1 MTGEQPRTLRDVA
14 AARILRSELLA
25 MATAAAR
32 AQPGRTETL
41 RLVSPSLSES
51 RIEEEW
57 RAAADVLRPKV
68 LERLSLQVVFP
79 DGRTRVFGAHRE
91 VRLDRAAVERD
102 VGQGGI
108 RLPQRDLAFA
118 VEKLLV
124 WAWLTR
130 KGPLTRKWLERAVG
144 CTYPT
149 VASVVKRLGSALRR
163 HPDRRIELTHVPRG
177 EWVRLLGIASEARCT
192 LRFAD
197 VSDQRSDATRLLRRL
212 TQTAPASV
220 AVGGVAGARHY
231 HPRLDLVGLPRV
243 DLSVHAPGRLADI
256 AFIHRLDPALTK
268 VTDPAAPAVV
278 VLHFVRH
285 QEALFAPSPS
295 GLPLADPLE
304 CFFDL
309 HEAGL
314 QAQASELLEALTP
327 PASA

>member
-1 MTGEQPRTLRDVA
+1 MGEQLRTLRDVA
-14 AARILRSELLA
+14 AARVLRSELLA

-32 AQPGRTETL
+32 ARPGQTETL
-41 RLVSPSLSES
+41 RLVSPRLSER

-57 RAAADVLRPKV
+57 RAAADALRPKV

-79 DGRTRVFGAHRE
+79 DGRTRIFGSHRD
-91 VRLDRAAVERD
+91 VRLDHAPVERAVERD
-102 VGQGGI
+102 KL

-130 KGPLTRKWLERAVG
+130 KGPLTRKWLERTAG

-149 VASVVKRLGSALRR
+149 VASVVRRLGSALR
-163 HPDRRIELTHVPRG
+163 HHTDRRIELTHVPRG
-177 EWVRLLGIASEARCT
+177 EWARLLGTSSEARCT

-212 TQTAPASV
+212 TQAAPAGV
-220 AVGGVAGARHY
+220 AVGGVVGARHY
-231 HPRLDLVGLPRV
+231 HPELDLVGSPRL
-243 DLSVHAPGRLADI
+243 DLSIHAPGRDADI
-256 AFIHRLDPALTK
+256 GFVRRLDPALTQ

-285 QEALFAPSPS
+285 QDALSVPNPA
-295 GLPLADPLE
+295 GLPWADPLE
-304 CFFDL
+304 CLLDL
-309 HEAGL
+309 HESGL
-314 QAQASELLEALTP
+314 QAQASDLLEALTP

>member
-1 MTGEQPRTLRDVA
+1 
-14 AARILRSELLA
+14 

-32 AQPGRTETL
+32 ARPGQTETL
-41 RLVSPSLSES
+41 RLVSPGLSES

-57 RAAADVLRPKV
+57 CAAALALRPKV

-79 DGRTRVFGAHRE
+79 DGRTRIFGAHQG
-91 VRLDRAAVERD
+91 VRLDRPPSEPAVHEDRR
-102 VGQGGI
+102 
-108 RLPQRDLAFA
+108 RLPQRNLAFA

-130 KGPLTRKWLERAVG
+130 KGPLTRKWLERTAG

-149 VASVVKRLGSALRR
+149 VASVVRRLGSALRR
-163 HPDRRIELTHVPRG
+163 HPDRRIELTHLPRG
-177 EWVRLLGIASEARCT
+177 EWVRLFGISSEARCT
-192 LRFAD
+192 FRFAD
-197 VSDQRSDATRLLRRL
+197 TSDQRSDPMRLLRRL
-212 TQTAPASV
+212 VQAAPAGV

-231 HPRLDLVGLPRV
+231 DRGLDLVGLPRL
-243 DLSVHAPGRLADI
+243 DLSVHAPGRDADI
-256 AFIHRLDPALTK
+256 GFVRRLDPALTQ

-285 QEALFAPSPS
+285 QETLFMPNPA
-295 GLPLADPLE
+295 GLPWADRVE
-304 CFFDL
+304 CLLDL

-327 PASA
+327 PAST